1 MKFLTIYINT
11 KTFNRIIRK
20 QLNILIAFLEYLEV
34 RIQKQP
40 SRRVLKK
47 RCSENMRYAAN
58 FQENTYEITLWHGC
72 NPVNLLHI
80 FRTSFPKDTSGRL
93 LLPIVAYWRWFS
105 PRSCLKITF
114 KGLLA
119 YKPAAW
125 RKIKIQVFSCE
136 HHETIL

>member
-40 SRRVLKK
+40 SRGVLKK

-58 FQENTYEITLWHGC
+58 LQENTYEITLWHGC
-72 NPVNLLHI
+72 SPVNLLHI

-93 LLPIVAYWRWFS
+93 LLPIVAY
-105 PRSCLKITF
+105 
-114 KGLLA
+114 
-119 YKPAAW
+119 
-125 RKIKIQVFSCE
+125 
-136 HHETIL
+136 